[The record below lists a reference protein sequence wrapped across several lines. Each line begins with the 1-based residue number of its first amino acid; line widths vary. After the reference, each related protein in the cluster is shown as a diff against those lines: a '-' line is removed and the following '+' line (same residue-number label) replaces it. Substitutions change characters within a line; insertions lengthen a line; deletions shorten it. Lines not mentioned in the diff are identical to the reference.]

1 MLKRLLLLFALIPTL
16 VWAQS
21 TTPNIGLQIPATGSN
36 NWYIPLN
43 FDFSSL
49 DLYLSGH
56 KPLPALSITGNLTV
70 GGSITAGSFV
80 GAGGTIFATAVPAQ
94 QYSPVYYSTAPQGTA
109 FAGVTPFTGLAW
121 FNANTV
127 PRVGT
132 AADLSNMLLT
142 GAGCGV
148 AGSLYSPSG
157 NQCVVPSGLNPSV
170 GVAGSTQIAKG
181 DGSFLAS
188 DATTLINSLMVQE
201 YTNVPRVQMADSL
214 QALHNAANQIT
225 SIAILSDSFGV
236 CDQSNCTVG
245 PTNKDNLWTNKL
257 KRQLQALYGYGGTGA
272 IPLVFNIGSGT
283 VNSDYYSVA
292 GTFTVGTQ
300 LGPVQGASVPG
311 GSLVHLATGAVLTF
325 TTTDTFDHL
334 NVYCMTAAASGSLAI
349 SIDGTAHGTAC
360 GTTSGTN
367 TAVKA
372 ISTAVALGTHAVTL
386 TSTGDS
392 YVYALEGTAGTTGV
406 RVHNL
411 SVGGATAEFF
421 GDPTGTGITPRTA
434 FYDLIGN
441 IAGNV
446 IMLQTNEP
454 GTGYNVA
461 SFTASMT
468 SLLNHVQGSG
478 PLFVSALLAVPPQGS
493 IGTSTLAPYTAA
505 QITLAQTRSNTAFT
519 NIQNRWGTTY
529 NSASGLWDLGPSLPG
544 GHPNDKGSIDE
555 YTQVYAAFNDNVPT
569 NSIPLCNINCTFNG
583 TTTLAGG
590 SNQLPL
596 IVSSTNAAGPVMELS
611 GTAAGVDLWGVQSGV
626 ANQFLIGDFTAG
638 VYPFAMAVTGSGV
651 GYWRMPSATCIQ
663 WSNDFSVT
671 SGTYDTGMC
680 RDGANTIDFGNGNGG
695 DKSGIV
701 QLAVLHASSSITSP
715 GITISGGGNFISTG
729 SLANAFGAGNR
740 ATTWNGNSDAV
751 LQVTG
756 TTGNPAVMVVNR
768 ADTTSAFDGFWLTTG
783 TCNTTGPCDPTIQDG
798 YTMMMP
804 SGSTN
809 LTFNTAHLGVFTPY
823 MTVTPAGVV
832 TMANLATTGNFTTS
846 SNIIATA
853 GGPNTPQ
860 NLGVSNVQL
869 FTNTTGNQSNTV
881 FNDPSRTAN
890 NRIAMLQFT
899 AGILGFGFS
908 NDAWTAGTFGIS
920 MTGGQASGITA
931 LASNSGTGQF
941 THTNTAQLNSI
952 FTSSSSTGTAISI
965 RGTASGVADWQLQS
979 MTSGGLNF
987 LANGTSRLFLD
998 STGMLSP
1005 GNGMTIGSPGNL
1017 SVVQGNISAPL
1028 GEIHGGTLTSNDFFK
1043 AYNGLVQILGTPPG
1057 ATSGGAYSLCLPDGN
1072 TIPNC
1077 NTNPGGPNF
1086 NGMTV
1091 DTRLFPQR
1099 LELNSEGTFVF
1110 FNAAGASLDIDING
1124 NGTFRGG
1131 VTATSLAAGAG
1142 AITGATLA
1150 INSGGA
1156 SPSAI
1161 VATFASSNA
1170 AGTGVSFIGPTGGQ
1184 TWNLI
1189 SNNTGNL
1196 QLADPSAG
1204 GASPEFILT
1213 PAGAAT
1219 FFNTVTASGFI
1230 AGSSTGVT
1238 ASGATSCV
1246 IKAIVGGIVTNA
1258 TCT

>member
-201 YTNVPRVQMADSL
+201 YTNVPRVQMANSL
-214 QALHNAANQIT
+214 QALHNSANQIT
-225 SIAILSDSFGV
+225 SIAVLSDSFGV

-372 ISTAVALGTHAVTL
+372 VSTAVALGTHAVTL

-505 QITLAQTRSNTAFT
+505 QITLAQSRSNTAFT

-529 NSASGLWDLGPSLPG
+529 NSASGLWDLGASLPG

-583 TTTLAGG
+583 TTTMAGG

-596 IVSSTNAAGPVMELS
+596 IVSSTNAAGPVFELS
-611 GTAAGVDLWGVQSGV
+611 GTATGVDLWGIQSGV

-756 TTGNPAVMVVNR
+756 TAGNPAVMVVNR
-768 ADTTSAFDGFWLTTG
+768 ADTTSAFNGFWLTTG

-823 MTVTPAGVV
+823 MTVTSAGSV
-832 TMANLATTGNFTTS
+832 TMTTLATTGNFTAQGTVNSTANTS
-846 SNIIATA
+846 PA
-853 GGPNTPQ
+853 G
-860 NLGVSNVQL
+860 V
-869 FTNTTGNQSNTV
+869 TNTGVALVGNTGGVADAVFYDSTRTV
-881 FNDPSRTAN
+881 N
-890 NRIAMLQFT
+890 NRTIDTLWSSGVYSLRFK
-899 AGILGFGFS
+899 
-908 NDAWTAGTFGIS
+908 NDAQSSATPFFAA
-920 MTGGQASGITA
+920 TGGFAGGITA
-931 LASNSGTGQF
+931 LATNSGTGQL
-941 THTNTAQLNSI
+941 TQTNTAQLNTI

-965 RGTASGVADWQLQS
+965 RGTASGVNDWRLFSDSIGQLEFTLGTVNKMS
-979 MTSGGLNF
+979 LTSTGNLGVSGTIF
-987 LANGTSRLFLD
+987 VGTGTSQIA
-998 STGMLSP
+998 LSP
-1005 GNGMTIGSPGNL
+1005 GGGGINALCLSVSSNCGTTGVGSYNGVSVDVVDFPNRLEIQALQTIQFFVNNALGPDIQNDGTLNL
-1017 SVVQGNISAPL
+1017 SQPLSINSAGNVASTKTADHAFPIKIA
-1028 GEIHGGTLTSNDFFK
+1028 GTTYYML
-1043 AYNGLVQILGTPPG
+1043 L
-1057 ATSGGAYSLCLPDGN
+1057 ATSP
-1072 TIPNC
+1072 
-1077 NTNPGGPNF
+1077 
-1086 NGMTV
+1086 
-1091 DTRLFPQR
+1091 
-1099 LELNSEGTFVF
+1099 
-1110 FNAAGASLDIDING
+1110 
-1124 NGTFRGG
+1124 
-1131 VTATSLAAGAG
+1131 
-1142 AITGATLA
+1142 
-1150 INSGGA
+1150 
-1156 SPSAI
+1156 
-1161 VATFASSNA
+1161 
-1170 AGTGVSFIGPTGGQ
+1170 
-1184 TWNLI
+1184 
-1189 SNNTGNL
+1189 
-1196 QLADPSAG
+1196 
-1204 GASPEFILT
+1204 
-1213 PAGAAT
+1213 
-1219 FFNTVTASGFI
+1219 
-1230 AGSSTGVT
+1230 
-1238 ASGATSCV
+1238 
-1246 IKAIVGGIVTNA
+1246 
-1258 TCT
+1258 